1 MPKVGQKYKD
11 FSANDTNGQKI
22 TLSSVLGKVTLVD
35 FWASWCGPCRA
46 ENPENVIIYKEFH
59 KTGFNIVGFSL
70 DKEKQSWKKAI
81 AKDGLLWTQM
91 SNLQEWQDPVA
102 KMYGVEEIPTTFLLD
117 QNGIIIA
124 IDIHGDELRKK
135 LKSIL

>member
-1 MPKVGQKYKD
+1 M
-11 FSANDTNGQKI
+11 
-22 TLSSVLGKVTLVD
+22 SSVLGKVTLLD

-46 ENPENVIIYKEFH
+46 ENPENVILYKEFH

-70 DKEKQSWKKAI
+70 DKDKESWKRAI
-81 AKDGLLWTQM
+81 AKDGLLWTQI

-102 KMYGVEEIPTTFLLD
+102 QMYGVEQIPSTFLID

-124 IDIHGDELRKK
+124 IDIHGDDLRQK